1 MNVHPIITRLFFSLQ
16 PLDRTVTF
24 TMFSSTIRSALIA
37 LAASA
42 ITAAA
47 APELTLKVSGPELAK
62 GVDNLKVTTTLTNT
76 GSDSLQLLNDPRS
89 LLTTT
94 PTNSFRISSS
104 SGASPAFNGM
114 KVKYVPSVAAKLP
127 NASFTTLAPGET
139 VDVTHDLSSAYNFT
153 RSGADSYDISPSTLF
168 YAVDPSTLEVS
179 TLTAKVESTLKSK
192 LDGTLAI
199 SRRALVSKRASFNG
213 CSESQ
218 QSDIEA
224 AVDAANTYASDAASY
239 LQGISSGTERY
250 TTWFGEFTSSR
261 HDTVQDH
268 FNSMSSQGYDD
279 YTYDCSTCDESG
291 VYAYVFPDEFGTI
304 YLCDVFWQA
313 STTGTDSKAGTLVHE
328 SSHFTRLA
336 GTEDH
341 VYGQSGA
348 QELASSDPDQA
359 IDNADNHEY
368 FAENNPA
375 LD

>member
-1 MNVHPIITRLFFSLQ
+1 MLSP
-16 PLDRTVTF
+16 TV
-24 TMFSSTIRSALIA
+24 RSALIA

-89 LLTTT
+89 PLTTT
-94 PTNSFRISSS
+94 PTNSFRILSSN
-104 SGASPAFNGM
+104 GTSPDFNGM

-127 NASFTTLAPGET
+127 NASFTALAPGES
-139 VDVTHDLSSAYNFT
+139 VDIIHDLSSAYNFT
-153 RSGADSYDISPSTLF
+153 RSGVDTYDISPSDLF
-168 YAVDPSTLEVS
+168 YVVDPSTLEVS

-199 SRRALVSKRASFNG
+199 SRRAPMSKRASFHG
-213 CSESQ
+213 CSDSQ
-218 QSDIEA
+218 RSDIRA
-224 AVDAANTYASDAASY
+224 AVKAANTYASDAATY
-239 LQGISSGTERY
+239 LQEISSGLPRY
-250 TTWFGEFTSSR
+250 TTWFGKYKSSR
-261 HDTVQDH
+261 HKTVRQH
-268 FNSMSSQGYDD
+268 FNKMSNQGYND
-279 YTYDCSTCDESG
+279 YTYDCSTCDDPDTF
-291 VYAYVFPDEFGTI
+291 AQVFPNEFGTI
-304 YLCDVFWQA
+304 YLCGAFWQA

-336 GTEDH
+336 GTDDH
-341 VYGQSGA
+341 VYGQSAA
-348 QELASSDPDQA
+348 QKLASKHPKKA

-375 LD
+375 LN